1 MRRHVSFQAA
11 GLIVLLAAQQAYA
24 DSISCSFTTE
34 HSVIGTNVGPNG
46 GSSVFEIEDFS
57 FDIEQTLNIGSQ
69 SSGAGAGKV
78 TFNPFQITR
87 KVDSASPQFFQMAVR
102 GTLFRAVS
110 CSFYGMATTDGV
122 APNPYLTAVL
132 TNARIGK
139 FKIEGMADGTQRA
152 KFWFDYQRIEW
163 K

>member
-1 MRRHVSFQAA
+1 MRRHVLFQAVA
-11 GLIVLLAAQQAYA
+11 LIVLFAAQQVHA

-34 HSVIGTNVGPNG
+34 QGVIGTNVASNG
-46 GSSVFEIEDFS
+46 GSASFEIDDFS

-102 GTLFRAVS
+102 GTLFRSVS
-110 CSFYGMATTDGV
+110 CSFYGMATSDSVT
-122 APNPYLTAVL
+122 PNPYLTAVL

>member
-1 MRRHVSFQAA
+1 MLRNVLFKAA
-11 GLIVLLAAQQAYA
+11 GVVVLFAAQQAYA

-34 HSVIGTNVGPNG
+34 QGLIGTSAGPNG
-46 GSSVFEIEDFS
+46 SSAVFEIEDFS
-57 FDIEQTLNIGSQ
+57 FDIEQVLNIGSQ

-102 GTLFRAVS
+102 GTLFRSLS
-110 CSFYGMATTDGV
+110 CSFYGAASSDGV

-132 TNARIGK
+132 TNARIVK
-139 FKIEGMADGTQRA
+139 FKIEGAADGTQRA
-152 KFWFDYQRIEW
+152 KFWFDYQKIDW